1 MRPLDGIT
9 VVSLEQAVAAPL
21 ATRHLA
27 DLGARVIKVERP
39 DGGDFARAYDGAVRG
54 MAAHFVWLNRGKE
67 SVTLDLKSE
76 AGREALAGLVEHA
89 DVFLQNLAPGAA
101 ARLGFDAASLR
112 ARHPELIVVDMS
124 GYGSAGPYRDKL
136 AYDLLVQ
143 GETAVA
149 SVTGTADTPVKT
161 GIPIADI
168 GAGMYAYSST
178 LAALLRRER
187 GGAGDSGDGGAHLE
201 ISMFDA
207 VAEWMGHP
215 LYTAMHTGREL
226 PRSGLG
232 HPVIAPYDAYPTAD
246 RQPDGSAAR
255 ILIGIQNDRQW
266 QRLAETVLGRPELA
280 HHPEFGTNV
289 ARAANREAVD
299 AAVAETTR
307 TLGADE
313 LLDRLDKAGIGN
325 ARLNP
330 VSGLAEHPQL
340 TARDRWREVDTPVGP
355 ISALLPPMNF
365 ADADPE
371 TEGPVM
377 GPVPALGE
385 HTDAVLAEFGLGD
398 AGRQR
403 Q

>member
-27 DLGARVIKVERP
+27 DLGARVIKIERP

-67 SVTLDLKSE
+67 SVVLDLKSE
-76 AGREALAGLVEHA
+76 EGRAALAALVARA

-101 ARLGFDAASLR
+101 ARLGFDAATLR
-112 ARHPELIVVDMS
+112 ERHPELVVVDMS

-143 GETAVA
+143 GEAALA
-149 SVTGTADTPVKT
+149 SVTGTPDTPVKT
-161 GIPIADI
+161 GVPMADI
-168 GAGMYAYSST
+168 GAGVYAYSST

-187 GGAGDSGDGGAHLE
+187 GGGGAHLE

-207 VAEWMGHP
+207 IAEWMGHP
-215 LYTAMHTGREL
+215 LYTAVHTGREL

-246 RQPDGSAAR
+246 READGSPVR
-255 ILIGIQNDRQW
+255 VLIGIQNDRQW
-266 QRLAETVLGRPELA
+266 QRLAESVLGRPELA
-280 HHPEFGTNV
+280 ADPGYATNV
-289 ARAANREAVD
+289 ARAGNREAVD
-299 AAVAETTR
+299 AVVAETTR

-325 ARLNP
+325 ARLNT
-330 VSGLAEHPQL
+330 VAGLVDHPQL
-340 TARDRWREVDTPVGP
+340 AARDRWREVDTPVGP
-355 ISALLPPMNF
+355 IRALLPPMNF

-371 TEGPVM
+371 SEGPVM

-385 HTDAVLAEFGLGD
+385 HTEAVLAEFGLTNG
-398 AGRQR
+398 AGGTD
-403 Q
+403 